1 MYHSQIMD
9 KIKAGEA
16 VRMAGGFTQGD
27 SYRRNNEPLKAV
39 RREVGPVG
47 GRKGRKRDKI
57 FSDEEKGEAMKKKKK
72 KKKKEKREREK
83 QARRKK
89 GDDSDSDD
97 DDDDD
102 DDSSDEGARVKPGEK
117 QRRGVAFAPSVVT
130 GAASRYHFPLPL
142 TNMVRDRER
151 NRAEIE
157 RLKALGKEVKFDEYV
172 QRRER
177 RGGALGGEQAVT
189 TRIAMTFR
197 RRCCVMSTC
206 SCSM

>member
-1 MYHSQIMD
+1 MD

-57 FSDEEKGEAMKKKKK
+57 FSDEEKGEAIRKKKK

-83 QARRKK
+83 RAKK
-89 GDDSDSDD
+89 KNGDDSDSDD

-102 DDSSDEGARVKPGEK
+102 DADSSDEGAGVKPGEK

-130 GAASRYHFPLPL
+130 GATSRYHFPLPL

-151 NRAEIE
+151 HRAEID

-172 QRRER
+172 QREER
-177 RGGALGGEQAVT
+177 QN
-189 TRIAMTFR
+189 IAIEWMKYR
-197 RRCCVMSTC
+197 L
-206 SCSM
+206 SCSVLE